1 MDASGEL
8 PDGRSFAD
16 VSELKRLLLADE
28 RAIAENLV
36 EKLLTYATGA
46 APRFSDR
53 EEVEA
58 ILDRHAEDGYPV
70 RSLITEIAASR
81 LFLNK

>member
-8 PDGRSFAD
+8 PDGRPFTD
-16 VSELKRLLLADE
+16 VRELKRLLLADE
-28 RAIAENLV
+28 RAIARNLLT
-36 EKLLTYATGA
+36 KLLTYATGA
-46 APRFSDR
+46 SPRLSDR

-58 ILDRHAEDGYPV
+58 ILDRHAEHGYPV
-70 RSLITEIAASR
+70 RSLVTEIATSR